1 MAKINHNNFLDTVN
15 EVISNAKKQNI
26 VHLYAE
32 DRHFEKGIITVNGNK
47 LFHFGTTSYLGL
59 NHDERLKQAAIEAI
73 HKFGIQFPLSK
84 TYISHPLYAE
94 LESKIQELYGIPAII
109 TKNST
114 LGHMAVIP
122 SAVNGKDAV
131 ILDHQV
137 HWSVQNAAQILKLR
151 GVPVQMIRHNNLDML
166 ESRIKQLYNTSDRI
180 WYMADGVYSM
190 FGDFA
195 PLDELK
201 QLCIKYPKLHLYFD
215 DVHGMSWV
223 GKNGMGYVMSVY
235 KDLPENCLLLA
246 TLSKSFGASGGVLIC
261 KNDKLR
267 NKIKNFG
274 GPLTFSAQLEPASVA
289 AAIASANIHLSKEI
303 YELQEDLQ
311 LRTQHFSSLLTN
323 TNLPVIHN
331 NTSPVF
337 YIGTGLPV
345 TGYNFVKRLFKEGF
359 FVNLGL
365 FPAVPVT
372 NTGVRIT
379 ISRNNQLK
387 EITKLV
393 KAMEY
398 HFPKAILETNTTNS
412 NIRKLF
418 RLKSEETTTETIN
431 TGKLEIVY
439 EKSIQQIDKSVWN
452 RLMGQR
458 SVFDWMGMQFLENAF
473 SNNTAREHNWEF
485 HYVLVKDPMN
495 KTILATFFTRA
506 LWKEDMLAPES
517 VSVQIEEKRKNNA
530 YYMSNYVLSMGSL
543 LTEGKHF
550 YLDNKSKNT
559 REAILIMLK
568 KIRIIDEKKPSEMI
582 ALRDFLENDRKL
594 TALFHDQGFIKIK
607 MPDAAYI
614 DNIQW
619 KSEDDFVKGLSSRS
633 KRHFKND
640 IKKFETFFDIKWQ
653 NTCKEE
659 TLEIIHQLY
668 LNVKNNNVGLNT
680 FAYPKN
686 LFTKMNMDNNWE
698 FLLLYLNNNAPSPNN
713 SPVGMMCCYKNTD
726 HTFVPVVV
734 GMDYTFSR
742 TYNIYR
748 QLLYQTIKRAWQSN
762 FKTIDFGLTAAFEKR
777 KVGATIFSNHAFVQ
791 AKDNYF
797 MEYMTTLQQG

>member
-15 EVISNAKKQNI
+15 EVIGNAKKQQI

-32 DRHFEKGIITVNGNK
+32 DKRFEKGIITVNGSK

-59 NHDERLKQAAIEAI
+59 DQDERLKQAAIEAI
-73 HKFGIQFPLSK
+73 NNYGTQFPLSK

-122 SAVNGKDAV
+122 SAVNDKDAV

-137 HWSVQNAAQILKLR
+137 HWSVQNAAQMLRLR
-151 GVPVQMIRHNNLDML
+151 GVSVQMIRHNNMDML
-166 ESRIKQLYNTSDRI
+166 ESRIKSLYDSSERI

-195 PLDELK
+195 PLEELK
-201 QLCIKYPKLHLYFD
+201 YLSEKYPKLHLYFD
-215 DVHGMSWV
+215 DVHGMSWC

-261 KNDKLR
+261 KNNKLR

-289 AAIASANIHLSKEI
+289 AAIASANIHLSQEI

-311 LRTQHFSSLLTN
+311 LRTQHFSSLLSKTD
-323 TNLPVIHN
+323 LPVIHN
-331 NTSPVF
+331 NSSPVF
-337 YIGTGLPV
+337 YIGTGLPI

-387 EITKLV
+387 EIGELV
-393 KAMEY
+393 KVMNH
-398 HFPKAILETNTTNS
+398 HFSKAIEDTNTTNT

-418 RLKSEETTTETIN
+418 RLKSEGTTIEAIN
-431 TGKLEIVY
+431 TGSLNMIYETSIQKLD
-439 EKSIQQIDKSVWN
+439 KSIWN

-458 SVFDWMGMQFLENAF
+458 SVFDWLGMEFLEKAF
-473 SNNTAREHNWEF
+473 SYNNEKEHNWEF
-485 HYVLVKDPMN
+485 HYILVTNSDN
-495 KTILATFFTRA
+495 KPILATFFTRA

-517 VSVQIEEKRKNNA
+517 VSIQVEEKRKNNA

-550 YLDNKSKNT
+550 YLDST
-559 REAILIMLK
+559 SLYAREAVLLMLK
-568 KIRIIDEKKPSEMI
+568 KIHVIDNVKSSEMI
-582 ALRDFLENDRKL
+582 VLRDFFEKDDKL
-594 TALFHDQGFIKIK
+594 TDLFHGQGFVKIK

-614 DNIQW
+614 NNIQW
-619 KSEDDFVKGLSSRS
+619 NSEAEYLNSLSSRS

-640 IKKFETFFDIKWQ
+640 IKKYEGLFDIKWQ
-653 NTCKEE
+653 NICKKE
-659 TLEIIHQLY
+659 TLGIIYQLY
-668 LNVKNNNVGLNT
+668 LNVKHNNLGLNT
-680 FAYPKN
+680 FAYPQSLFKN
-686 LFTKMNMDNNWE
+686 MNEDKNWE
-698 FLLLYLNNNAPSPNN
+698 FLLLYFKSHVSHASEV
-713 SPVGMMCCYKNTD
+713 PVGMMCCYKNSN

-734 GMDYTFSR
+734 GIDYELSR

-748 QLLYQTIKRAWQSN
+748 QLLYQTIKRAWESK
-762 FKTIDFGLTAAFEKR
+762 FETIDFGLTAAFEKR
-777 KVGATIFSNHAFVQ
+777 KVGATVFSNHAFVQ

-797 MEYMTTLQQG
+797 MDYMTTLQQR